1 MTRYETITGLGAE
14 FMKLTGKGLIPL
26 HILDWKVYYES
37 YLEEM
42 EYQRRHFKKP
52 RKTAAAGT
60 VAERY
65 RITERTVFNIIAF
78 MEGE

>member
-1 MTRYETITGLGAE
+1 MTRYETINSLGAE

-42 EYQRRHFKKP
+42 DYQRRHFKK
-52 RKTAAAGT
+52 TAQDRRRRHRSRALPD
-60 VAERY
+60 Y
-65 RITERTVFNIIAF
+65 
-78 MEGE
+78 